1 MLSISAQVRLTIN
14 KEEKDFLQHILIIPL
29 RERNWKK
36 LVTLDNLH
44 AFCGKLILTDKAR
57 RLDA

>member
-1 MLSISAQVRLTIN
+1 MIN
-14 KEEKDFLQHILIIPL
+14 EKEEDFLQHILAIPL

-44 AFCGKLILTDKAR
+44 AFCGSPIPTDKAR